1 MLPRVDSS
9 KDVSSRTALGIAVAV
24 RSRNAAQF
32 FVMSNLLFARVIAV
46 ALLLTSAL
54 CVSADPQQADA
65 PASDNSSSSVSV
77 PKHSPATLQ
86 KAAGIKNFA
95 QVTPKLYRGGQ
106 PGIAG
111 ARSLKKTGIDIVVD
125 MRGGLNKREKA
136 TVQEL
141 GMQYISIPW
150 HCPFPSDKPF
160 ATFLKLIQEN
170 PEKKIFVHCRL
181 GNDRTGMA
189 VAAYRMA
196 EQGWSADEAMNEM
209 KVFGF
214 TYGHHWICPPLARY
228 EKSFPHRLKTSP
240 AFKDIQ
246 PLSTPALSK

>member
-1 MLPRVDSS
+1 LLQRADSS
-9 KDVSSRTALGIAVAV
+9 KVVSSRTAVGIAVTV
-24 RSRNAAQF
+24 RSRNAAKL
-32 FVMSNLLFARVIAV
+32 FVMPNLLFARVVAV
-46 ALLLTSAL
+46 GLLLFSAL
-54 CVSADPQQADA
+54 CVSAGPQQTDT
-65 PASDNSSSSVSV
+65 PASYNSSSSVSV

-111 ARSLKKTGIDIVVD
+111 AQLLKKTGIDIVVD
-125 MRGGLNKREKA
+125 MRGGLNKRERA
-136 TVQEL
+136 TVQKL
-141 GMQYISIPW
+141 GMEYVSIPW

-189 VAAYRMA
+189 VAAYRIA
-196 EQGWSADEAMNEM
+196 EEGWSADEAMNEM

-214 TYGHHWICPPLARY
+214 TYGHHWICPTLARY

-240 AFKDIQ
+240 AFKDLQ